1 MRLALAVLAAVH
13 LAALG
18 AGFLA
23 PYPPTEQNRMLPYAP
38 PTRLHFVDTAGRLLL
53 AEMYRDYIKEAYV
66 KEVQRYLPELQ
77 AADLLPGPSGVRAQA
92 LSASGKLV
100 DDFLIQRGENIVHVQ
115 NAPSPAATSSLV
127 IARMIVDEAWHS
139 FDLAKQ
145 EKV

>member
-1 MRLALAVLAAVH
+1 
-13 LAALG
+13 
-18 AGFLA
+18 
-23 PYPPTEQNRMLPYAP
+23 
-38 PTRLHFVDTAGRLLL
+38 
-53 AEMYRDYIKEAYV
+53 MYRDYIKEAYV

-92 LSASGKLV
+92 LSADGKLV
-100 DDFLIQRGENIVHVQ
+100 DDFLTQRGKNIVHVQ